1 MWEIEISQWFYHPT
15 SIFASIFDLI
25 GEAPAVIPFVYFL
38 VVLVGIITKRTYFTK
53 NKWEHIYFA
62 LYLIC
67 VVVMVS
73 TVVATIKHLWG
84 RARFVD
90 LNAPDYIGYTP
101 FYQPSAFGGS
111 AFPSGHASMST
122 LSVLLYDI
130 NKKHRIF
137 AKNGWILAFS
147 VLFTACVVVS
157 RLIAGAHF
165 ITDLIFGVLIAL
177 VVRAVSKLLYQ
188 KLISKSRRDL

>member
-25 GEAPAVIPFVYFL
+25 GEAPAVIPFVYFV
-38 VVLVGIITKRTYFTK
+38 VVLVGIVAKRSCFTK
-53 NKWEHIYFA
+53 NKWEYIYFA

-67 VVVMVS
+67 VVVIVS
-73 TVVATIKHLWG
+73 TVVAT
-84 RARFVD
+84 VD

-111 AFPSGHASMST
+111 SFPSGHASMST

-177 VVRAVSKLLYQ
+177 VVRAVSKLIYQ
-188 KLISKSRRDL
+188 KLIAKSHRDL